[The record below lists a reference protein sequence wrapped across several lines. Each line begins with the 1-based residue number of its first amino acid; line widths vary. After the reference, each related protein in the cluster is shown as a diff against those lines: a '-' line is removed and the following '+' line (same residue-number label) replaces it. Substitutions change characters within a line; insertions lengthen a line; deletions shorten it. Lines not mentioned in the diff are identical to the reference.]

1 MKKAVVY
8 SCHLEGRSEPDND
21 MQIELCREYA
31 QKNGIEI
38 VGNYM
43 DCVATKHEP
52 LHAKQL
58 LFKDCKRK
66 EWDIVLFSSITILG
80 RNLDEIMKFLLELS
94 KYVDCKII
102 DQENNE
108 ILKSIGSL
116 LKEMYEKE
124 RHYFK

>member
-1 MKKAVVY
+1 M
-8 SCHLEGRSEPDND
+8 
-21 MQIELCREYA
+21 
-31 QKNGIEI
+31 
-38 VGNYM
+38 
-43 DCVATKHEP
+43 
-52 LHAKQL
+52 